1 MNRTKIIAWIAALAA
16 VAAIGYYFGFI
27 YERADYQHP
36 MVRTG
41 VR

>member
-1 MNRTKIIAWIAALAA
+1 MSKERIIAWIAAFAA
-16 VAAIGYYFGFI
+16 IAVIGYYFAFV
-27 YERADYQHP
+27 YEKADYQHP